1 MDTTETQATYLKEIT
16 EWQAR
21 LEAALRSEDGW
32 LTLTGLYWLEEGD
45 NTVGSADDNTVILP
59 RGAEHLGVITVVGD
73 QLTLRVDSDD
83 VTLDG
88 NPAREGNLHV
98 GSASGEPT
106 FVRIGTVTFFVLERG
121 GRYAVRVRDSQHPA
135 RTEFAGRNWFPVNA
149 DYKVAG
155 KFTPYEPARS
165 LEIVNSVGQN
175 VTMETPG
182 YVDFQLDGFDIRLEA
197 FEGGEGQ
204 LWFIFRDG
212 TSGKLSYGAGRFMYA
227 PLHADNTV
235 TLDFNKAY
243 HPPCAFTEFATCP
256 YPPRENMLKLS
267 IPVGECN

>member
-1 MDTTETQATYLKEIT
+1 MDTTQDTYTQEIT
-16 EWQAR
+16 AWQAR
-21 LEAALRSEDGW
+21 LEAALRSENGW
-32 LTLTGLYWLEEGD
+32 LTLTGLYWLEEGE
-45 NTVGSADDNTVILP
+45 NTVGSADDNAVILP
-59 RGAEHLGVITVVGD
+59 RGAEHLGVITVAGD
-73 QLTLRVDSDD
+73 RLTLRVDSDD

-88 NPAREGNLHV
+88 EPAREGNLRV
-98 GSASGEPT
+98 GSDSVEPSV
-106 FVRIGTVTFFVLERG
+106 VRVKTVTFFVLERG

-149 DYKVAG
+149 DYKVTG

-175 VTMETPG
+175 IEMRTLG
-182 YVDFQLDGFDIRLEA
+182 YVDFQLDGQDIRLEA

-256 YPPRENMLKLS
+256 FPPRENILTLP
-267 IPVGECN
+267 IPVGECE

>member
-1 MDTTETQATYLKEIT
+1 MDTTESHETYLKEIT
-16 EWQAR
+16 AWQER
-21 LEAALRSEDGW
+21 LEAALRSENGW
-32 LTLTGLYWLEEGD
+32 LTLTGLYWLEEGE
-45 NTVGSADDNTVILP
+45 NTVGSVDDNAVILP

-88 NPAREGNLHV
+88 QPVREGVLRV
-98 GSASGEPT
+98 GSDSAEPAY
-106 FVRIGTVTFFVLERG
+106 VRVETVTFFVLERG

-135 RTEFAGRNWFPVNA
+135 RAEFAGRNWFPINA
-149 DYKVAG
+149 DYKVTAA
-155 KFTPYEPARS
+155 FTPHEAART
-165 LEIVNSVGQN
+165 LKIVNSVGQN
-175 VTMETPG
+175 VEMGNPG
-182 YVDFQLDGFDIRLEA
+182 YVDFRLEGQDIRLEA

-235 TLDFNKAY
+235 MLDFNKAY

-256 YPPRENMLKLS
+256 FPPRENMLTLA